1 MSDNKTYVPKANAK
15 EVTFQSGNSIVKIG
29 LHAETVAA
37 FLLANANAKGYVNL
51 GLSRRKSVGNYGETH
66 CLWLDTWEPRQD
78 AGSSGGR
85 QDTSPTPKTQPR
97 PVSAPAKA
105 IPSGGIDDADV
116 PRADDV
122 PF

>member
-1 MSDNKTYVPKANAK
+1 MSETKTYVPKANAK

-66 CLWLDTWEPRQD
+66 CLWLDTWEPGQ
-78 AGSSGGR
+78 GGGR
-85 QDTSPTPKTQPR
+85 QDTAPSPKTQPR
-97 PVSAPAKA
+97 PVSAPAKG
-105 IPSGGIDDADV
+105 IPTGGIDDADV